1 MGREVQRGGEG
12 VEVEAVRLNGGR
24 GGGSEGGEEGGERE
38 WKASEN
44 VEYLILCI
52 HINVVYHH

>member
-1 MGREVQRGGEG
+1 M
-12 VEVEAVRLNGGR
+12 EAVRLNGGR